1 MISFKIENKIDI
13 INYEVIEPNTF
24 WAYHRLFRYLR
35 IVMLYLLLIRH
46 LSTTQ
51 GIEFFNQYK

>member
-13 INYEVIEPNTF
+13 INDEVIEPNTF
-24 WAYHRLFRYLR
+24 WANHRLFHYLR
-35 IVMLYLLLIRH
+35 IGMLYLLLIRH

-51 GIEFFNQYK
+51 GTVFFNQYK